1 MPKATA
7 SRIPDYF
14 GHGGRLAKSAADALI
29 HSAYA
34 HDCRDADILLPG
46 LHEADLAHA
55 IALIEGGVIPKK
67 VAPVL
72 LRGLLALRAIPLAD
86 FPIRPELGDVYNS
99 KDALLKQRDRGRC
112 RAGCTPAG
120 RGARR

>member
-55 IALIEGGVIPKK
+55 IALIEGGVVPKK

-72 LRGLLALRAIPLAD
+72 LRGLLALRAIPLS
-86 FPIRPELGDVYNS
+86 RPAQPAARRCPSRAVA
-99 KDALLKQRDRGRC
+99 KAVHCGRPC
-112 RAGCTPAG
+112 PTSWSAGCP
-120 RGARR
+120 